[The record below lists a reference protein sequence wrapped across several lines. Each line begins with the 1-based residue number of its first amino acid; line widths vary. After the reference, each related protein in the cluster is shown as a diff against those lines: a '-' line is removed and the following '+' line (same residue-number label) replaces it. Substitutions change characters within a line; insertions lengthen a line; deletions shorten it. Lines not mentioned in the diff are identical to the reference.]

1 MASCVYSRM
10 VVPTIVVL
18 SLSFATDARSFFF
31 AERFPVQGVIAEQ
44 TRFWLKIFERYDS
57 TTTLIHDTRR
67 LSLVVDVIDFR
78 DSSYRHNLG
87 WRQRQKIAQ
96 RYVARY
102 RKALRRFKKYR
113 LVARKYGP
121 IEQRVYRVY
130 RRNLAWLLN
139 GRAQLRSQS
148 GLRDSYRQ
156 AIKRASPFMPHME
169 RIFRQHRLPTELLR
183 LTFVESMFNHR
194 ARSKVGAAGVWQF
207 MPTTAR
213 EFLHLNSLVDE
224 RISPLKATRA
234 AARLLRRN
242 YRKLNSWPLAITAYN
257 QGLGAI
263 SRAVRKLRTKDLAT
277 IVENHRSRS
286 FGFAGRNFYSEFI
299 AAARVY
305 NSLRRQH
312 DAENSSSPLAIV
324 SLRLPKQVSTARLVG
339 NTSLDKTTLG
349 KYNPCL
355 SNKAFTSKR
364 YVKLPPYYEIF
375 VPKRLATKIK
385 HEVHR
390 I

>member
-1 MASCVYSRM
+1 MANRVYSRL
-10 VVPTIVVL
+10 VVPTTVVL
-18 SLSFATDARSFFF
+18 LLFFANTARAFFF
-31 AERFPVQGVIAEQ
+31 AERFPVQGVVAEQ
-44 TRFWLKIFERYDS
+44 MRFWLKIFEHYDS
-57 TTTLIHDTRR
+57 TTTLIHDTRQ

-78 DSSYRHNLG
+78 DKYQQNLG
-87 WRQRQKIAQ
+87 WQQRQKIAQ

-102 RKALRRFKKYR
+102 RQALRRFKKYR
-113 LVARKYGP
+113 LMARKYGS

-130 RRNLAWLLN
+130 RRDLSRLLN
-139 GRAQLRSQS
+139 GKARLRSQS

-156 AIKRASPFMPHME
+156 AIKRATPFMPHME
-169 RIFRQHRLPTELLR
+169 GIFRQHRLPTELVR
-183 LTFVESMFNHR
+183 LTFVESMFNHQ

-242 YRKLNSWPLAITAYN
+242 YRKLNSWPLAVTAYN

-263 SRAVRKLRTKDLAT
+263 SRAVKKLRTKDLAT

-305 NSLRRQH
+305 KSLRRQH
-312 DAENSSSPLAIV
+312 DAQNSSSPLAIV
-324 SLRLPKQVSTARLVG
+324 SLRLPKQLSTARLVG
-339 NTSLDKTTLG
+339 NTSLDQTTLG

-355 SNKAFTSKR
+355 STKAFTSKR

-385 HEVHR
+385 KEVHR

>member
-1 MASCVYSRM
+1 MADRVYSKM
-10 VVPTIVVL
+10 VMPMTVVL
-18 SLSFATDARSFFF
+18 LLLFSNTVHALFF
-31 AERFPVQGVIAEQ
+31 AERFPVQGVVAEQ
-44 TRFWLKIFERYDS
+44 MRFWLKIFEHYDS

-78 DSSYRHNLG
+78 HRYQGNLG
-87 WRQRQKIAQ
+87 WQQRQKIAQ

-102 RKALRRFKKYR
+102 RKALRRFKKHR
-113 LVARKYGP
+113 LTARKYGS
-121 IEQRVYRVY
+121 IEQRVYQVY
-130 RRNLAWLLN
+130 RHDLAWLLN
-139 GRAQLRSQS
+139 GKARLRSQS

-156 AIKRASPFMPHME
+156 AIKRATPFMPHME
-169 RIFRQHRLPTELLR
+169 RIFRQHRLPTELVR

-277 IVENHRSRS
+277 IVEHHRSRS

-312 DAENSSSPLAIV
+312 DAQHSSSPLAIV
-324 SLRLPKQVSTARLVG
+324 SLRLPKQLSTARLVG
-339 NTSLDKTTLG
+339 NTSLDRTTLG

-364 YVKLPPYYEIF
+364 DMKLPPYYEIF

-385 HEVHR
+385 DEVHR